1 MIDPATAKMA
11 VQLTTALARNR
22 GFRYLVVAL
31 VLLSLLSSAAVVF
44 GPWLLTTQLAA
55 SLRAQQQAQTD
66 GGSCAATQTVVTTGA
81 ASGAS
86 VAQSKEQVDN
96 ARVIWQVA
104 QDLKLGDHAAVIGI
118 ATAMQESTLRNLN
131 YGDRDSQGLFQQRP
145 VSGWGTVAQIRD
157 PVLSSRAFYGQA
169 THTSNP
175 GLVDIVGWQTMSVT
189 RASQA
194 VQRSAFPD
202 AVAKHEKAA
211 TGLVALFRSKA
222 PAGTPEGQAA
232 LDSAM
237 CGNPAAAQC
246 PATRMPIEAG
256 LTPDALRVLRCVKN
270 GWPQIISYGG
280 IGDRPSNV
288 DRDHQEGRA
297 VDVMVPGY
305 QSAAGAQLGQTVAD
319 WVVANYAKLGVK
331 YVIWNAR
338 IWSVQRA
345 KEGWRACGS
354 GQASCYS
361 GADDAAAH
369 RDHVHV
375 SVFGDQAGAAGS
387 TGPTGPVVLPV
398 DNYVLT
404 ARFGQCSSRWANCH
418 TGLDFAASTGTP
430 IRTIMGGTVIWT
442 QWGGAYGNLTKIQ
455 HPNNVQS
462 WYAHQAS
469 RRVKVG
475 DTVTAG
481 QVIGAI
487 GATGNVIGP
496 HLHLEVR
503 VGGTPADPDRWL
515 SARGVSP

>member
-11 VQLTTALARNR
+11 VQLTTALAKSR
-22 GFRYLVVAL
+22 GLRYLVVAL
-31 VLLSLLSSAAVVF
+31 VLLSLLTTATVIF

-55 SLRAQQQAQTD
+55 SLRAQRQAQTD
-66 GGSCAATQTVVTTGA
+66 GGSCDAATTGTVVEANAGA
-81 ASGAS
+81 APSLS
-86 VAQSKEQVDN
+86 TEQVGN

-104 QDLKLGDHAAVIGI
+104 QDLKLGDRAAVVGI
-118 ATAMQESTLRNLN
+118 ATAMQESVLRNLD
-131 YGDRDSQGLFQQRP
+131 YGDRDSEGLFQQRP
-145 VSGWGTVAQIRD
+145 VSGWGTPAQIRN
-157 PVLSSRAFYGQA
+157 PRLSALAFYGRA
-169 THTSNP
+169 THTHNP
-175 GLVDIVGWQTMSVT
+175 GLVDVSGWQKMSV
-189 RASQA
+189 AQAAQA
-194 VQRSAFPD
+194 VQRSAFPS
-202 AVAKHEKAA
+202 AYAKHEKPAA
-211 TGLVALFRSKA
+211 GLVALFRSKA

-237 CGNPAAAQC
+237 CGNADAAQC
-246 PATRMPIEAG
+246 PATRMSVEAG

-270 GWPQIISYGG
+270 GWPQITSYAG

-297 VDVMVPGY
+297 VDVMIPGY
-305 QSAAGAQLGQTVAD
+305 QTAAGRQLGQTIAD
-319 WVVANYAKLGVK
+319 WVVANRAKLGIK

-361 GADDAAAH
+361 GTDDTAAH

-375 SVFGDQAGAAGS
+375 SVFGSQAGSSS
-387 TGPTGPVVLPV
+387 TGPTGPIVRPV
-398 DNYVLT
+398 DHYVLT
-404 ARFGQCSSRWANCH
+404 ARFGQCSSHWANCH
-418 TGLDFAASTGTP
+418 TGLDFAAPTGTP
-430 IRTIMGGTVIWT
+430 DRAIMGGTVIWT
-442 QWGGAYGNLTKIQ
+442 RWGGAYGNLTKIQ

-462 WYAHQAS
+462 WYAHQSS

-481 QVIGAI
+481 QVIGTI
-487 GATGNVIGP
+487 GATGNVTGP

-503 VGGTPADPDRWL
+503 VRGNPVDPDHWL
-515 SARGVSP
+515 STHGVAP